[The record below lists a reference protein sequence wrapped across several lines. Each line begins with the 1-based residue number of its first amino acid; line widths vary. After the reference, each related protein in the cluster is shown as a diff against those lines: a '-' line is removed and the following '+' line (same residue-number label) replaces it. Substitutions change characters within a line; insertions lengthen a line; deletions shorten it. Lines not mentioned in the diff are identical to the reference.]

1 MEHCHVL
8 LRLICFIG
16 WTKQVSLFNIDV
28 SSSTRWQFTA
38 PQPNSGYGFTVALQK
53 GDATRT
59 K

>member
-8 LRLICFIG
+8 LRLIYFIV

-28 SSSTRWQFTA
+28 SSSTLSQFEA
-38 PQPNSGYGFTVALQK
+38 PQAKSGYGFTVALQK
-53 GDATRT
+53 GDTAT

>member
-38 PQPNSGYGFTVALQK
+38 PQANSSYGFTVALQK
-53 GDATRT
+53 GVTTNA